1 MSIRGPRKGEN
12 YELSV
17 DLNSE
22 YKEKRKDAI
31 KRVIASM
38 TVGKDADVS
47 GLFPDVL
54 KNMQTDDLEQ
64 KKLVY
69 LYLMNYA
76 KTQPEL
82 VILAVNTF
90 VKDTDDPN
98 PLVRALAIRTMGC
111 LRAEKIIDYLSDP
124 LQKCLR
130 DDNPYVR
137 KTAALCV
144 AKLYDL
150 KPELVLENGFLEQLH
165 DMISDSNPM
174 VVANTV
180 AALTDIH
187 ISVTSQPSTSSADI
201 AQFAITTP
209 VLNKLLIA
217 LNECSEWG
225 RVAILNALAR
235 YTAVDDKESEHIC
248 ERVVPQFQHVNGSV
262 VLAAM
267 KVVMIHLRNVTRED
281 LEKQLIRKMAPPLVT
296 LLSSP
301 PEVQWVALRN
311 INLLLQ
317 RRPDILSNE
326 IRVFF
331 CKYNDPLYVKIEKLD
346 VMVRLAS
353 PKNMDALLSELKE
366 YASEVDVDFVRK
378 SIKAIGQTAVKIDEA
393 AGRCVDVLLELI
405 NTRVSYVVQE
415 AVVVMKDI
423 FRKYPETYEGV
434 IPTLCANLE
443 DLDEPEA
450 KASLIWIIGEYAS
463 KIDNA
468 AELLNSFV
476 DAFTEESYPVQLQTL
491 TAVVK
496 LFLKKPDSSQAIVQ
510 RILNTAT
517 KDCDSPDVRDRAYIY
532 WRLLSMDPAAAK
544 SVVLSHRPP
553 ISIPATTVA
562 PAMLEELISE
572 IGSLASVYHK
582 PPETFI
588 GKGRIGADSL
598 QRKADGIE
606 DQFSTQKAL
615 QTVAAGQQ
623 AENLL
628 DFGDDPSDGGVSG
641 LAATQV
647 FSQPAA
653 ANLLAGTS
661 SNPLDDLVSI
671 FGNSASIAPA
681 TPAPASALFGG
692 MGVPMTPA
700 TPAPLNAGLFGGGGF
715 ATPTQSSQPGS
726 SANKPAQEDDLL
738 GLF

>member
-1 MSIRGPRKGEN
+1 MNLRAPRKGEN
-12 YELSV
+12 FELSV

-22 YKEKRKDAI
+22 YREKRKDAI

-38 TVGKDADVS
+38 TVGKDVS

-54 KNMQTDDLEQ
+54 KNMQTEDLEQ

-111 LRAEKIIDYLSDP
+111 LRAEKIIDYLCDP

-130 DDNPYVR
+130 DENPYVR

-150 KPELVLENGFLEQLH
+150 KPELVLENGFLDQLQE
-165 DMISDSNPM
+165 MIADTNPM

-187 ISVTSQPSTSSADI
+187 ISASSQQPSLSPSDPGYFTITSTI
-201 AQFAITTP
+201 LT
-209 VLNKLLIA
+209 KLLIA

-235 YTAVDDKESEHIC
+235 FETQDEKESEHIC

-262 VLAAM
+262 VLAAV
-267 KVVMIHLRNVTRED
+267 KVIMIHMRHVNRED
-281 LEKQLIRKMAPPLVT
+281 LIKQLVRKMAPPLVT

-301 PEVQWVALRN
+301 PEVQWVSLRN

-317 RRPDILSNE
+317 KRPELLSNE
-326 IRVFF
+326 MRVFF
-331 CKYNDPLYVKIEKLD
+331 CKYNDPLYVKVEKVD
-346 VMVRLAS
+346 IMVRLATE
-353 PKNMDALLSELKE
+353 NNVDALLSELKE

-378 SIKAIGQTAVKIDEA
+378 SIRAIGQTAVKIDVA
-393 AGRCVDVLLELI
+393 AERCVNVLLELI
-405 NTRVSYVVQE
+405 ATRVSYVVQE

-423 FRKYPETYEGV
+423 FRKYPSTYEGV
-434 IPTLCANLE
+434 IPTLCANLDE
-443 DLDEPEA
+443 LDEPEA

-468 AELLNSFV
+468 DELLAIFV
-476 DAFTEESYPVQLQTL
+476 DSFTEESYQVQLQTL

-496 LFLKKPDSSQAIVQ
+496 LFLVKPDSSQSLVQ
-510 RILNTAT
+510 RVLNTAT

-532 WRLLSMDPAAAK
+532 WRLLSTDPGAAK
-544 SVVLSHRPP
+544 AVVLAHRPP
-553 ISIPATTVA
+553 ISIRRTTVS
-562 PAMLEELISE
+562 PALLEELLSE
-572 IGSLASVYHK
+572 ISSLASVYHK
-582 PPETFI
+582 PPETFM
-588 GKGRIGADSL
+588 GRGRVGAETV
-598 QRKADGIE
+598 QRKGTDFDE
-606 DQFSTQKAL
+606 RLSTQKAL

-623 AENLL
+623 SENLL
-628 DFGDDPSDGGVSG
+628 DFDDTPSADGQPSG
-641 LAATQV
+641 LAATEILAKT
-647 FSQPAA
+647 PAA

-671 FGNSASIAPA
+671 FGGTSLAP
-681 TPAPASALFGG
+681 T
-692 MGVPMTPA
+692 TPA
-700 TPAPLNAGLFGGGGF
+700 TGFGFGGVSNGYSSL
-715 ATPTQSSQPGS
+715 ATPVTATAPSQPFS
-726 SANKPAQEDDLL
+726 QAQDDLL